1 MNTIENGQPSAA
13 NGPVGSTGQ
22 PITMP
27 AINAH
32 AATHNHHVIAG
43 GFHVQPGGGSNSAF
57 NPQSNQKSN
66 GPNKLI
72 SISRISHGSIFGAVK
87 LENMLPVNQNKIFS
101 LGSGITG
108 RDDNIKKLFSAN
120 TNLDITS
127 QVTFDNCNNQN
138 DTLMH
143 QNISRKN
150 PATFG
155 GANFH
160 NLQSQYTQP
169 ASK

>member
-1 MNTIENGQPSAA
+1 MNTVDNGPPSAA

-27 AINAH
+27 AINSH
-32 AATHNHHVIAG
+32 GATHNKHHVITG
-43 GFHVQPGGGSNSAF
+43 GFHVQPGAGSNSAF

-87 LENMLPVNQNKIFS
+87 LDNMLPVNQNKIFS
-101 LGSGITG
+101 LAGGING
-108 RDDNIKKLFSAN
+108 RDDNIKKLFSGN

-127 QVTFDNCNNQN
+127 QVTYNNCNN
-138 DTLMH
+138 
-143 QNISRKN
+143 
-150 PATFG
+150 
-155 GANFH
+155 
-160 NLQSQYTQP
+160 
-169 ASK
+169 